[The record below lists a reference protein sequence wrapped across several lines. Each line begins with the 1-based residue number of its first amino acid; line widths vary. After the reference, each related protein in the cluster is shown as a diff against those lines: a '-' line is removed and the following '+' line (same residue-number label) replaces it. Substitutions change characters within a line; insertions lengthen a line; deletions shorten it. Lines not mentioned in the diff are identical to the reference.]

1 MEKVMCY
8 GALGAAGLMALL
20 FLLDLITTFPFGRGP
35 FLVFD
40 LIGLL
45 AAGITGYLGF
55 NAMKDLK

>member
-8 GALGAAGLMALL
+8 GALGVAGLMALL
-20 FLLDLITTFPFGRGP
+20 FLVDVIAGYPFGRGP
-35 FLVFD
+35 FIAFD
-40 LIGLL
+40 ILGLH